1 MHKCKLLSP
10 LIAAPKQGAGRRSF
24 PGLQACG
31 FVFPFVLGALAFK
44 AVNAAVQYPGWITVK
59 MAKSDDDYVDDDG
72 ASETSSVHRRG
83 GGNPNE
89 TERDFELLR
98 TWEEIG
104 EVEGTLQVQQ
114 QAEANKRK
122 R

>member
-1 MHKCKLLSP
+1 M
-10 LIAAPKQGAGRRSF
+10 QGAGAS
-24 PGLQACG
+24 PDSK
-31 FVFPFVLGALAFK
+31 FVGVFLFVLAHFAFK
-44 AVNAAVQYPGWITVK
+44 AVNAAVQHLGWITVE

-104 EVEGTLQVQQ
+104 EVEGTLQVQEQ
-114 QAEANKRK
+114 SEANKRK

>member
-1 MHKCKLLSP
+1 
-10 LIAAPKQGAGRRSF
+10 
-24 PGLQACG
+24 
-31 FVFPFVLGALAFK
+31 
-44 AVNAAVQYPGWITVK
+44 
-59 MAKSDDDYVDDDG
+59 MAKSDDDYVDDDD
-72 ASETSSVHRRG
+72 ASETSSVRRRG

-104 EVEGTLQVQQ
+104 EVEGTLQVQEQ
-114 QAEANKRK
+114 SEANKRK